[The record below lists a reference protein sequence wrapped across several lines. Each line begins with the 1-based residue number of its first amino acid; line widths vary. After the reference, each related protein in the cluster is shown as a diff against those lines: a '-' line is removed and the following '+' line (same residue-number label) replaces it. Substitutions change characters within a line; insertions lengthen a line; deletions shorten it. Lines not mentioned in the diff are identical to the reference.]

1 MKQVENITVGNSE
14 VEKHNFHQQ
23 KSRISI
29 YDVNVDK
36 IVVCSRVPFRK
47 MGFNGNKDR
56 YDR

>member
-29 YDVNVDK
+29 YDVNIDK
-36 IVVCSRVPFRK
+36 IVVCSRVPFSK
-47 MGFNGNKDR
+47 MGFYR
-56 YDR
+56 QQRC